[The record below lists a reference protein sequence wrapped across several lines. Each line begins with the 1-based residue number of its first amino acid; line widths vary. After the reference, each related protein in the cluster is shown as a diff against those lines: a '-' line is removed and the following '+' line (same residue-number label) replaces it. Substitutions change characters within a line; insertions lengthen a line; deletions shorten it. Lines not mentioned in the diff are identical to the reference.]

1 MKKHFLI
8 VFISAIL
15 ISCSSSDDSTTTT
28 PDDDNGNIPLNTL
41 TLLKIE
47 LTNYINGNATINTL
61 TYSYNSDNKLAQAVS
76 ENENGIFTTNY
87 IYSGNDITLLEYSN
101 GQSRDFIY
109 ESGIITSSTHFL
121 SNSTRTYQYEYN
133 SSQQMIKEEEYVGQD
148 LLCTKSFQYGT
159 NDNVIYAELPCNNS
173 NIEYEYDTKKNPN
186 SLLYP
191 ENYLKI
197 FLNGK
202 NNVNEF
208 TTEYSAGGNTTIFIT
223 TVTLEYNSDN
233 YPTKKMYYNE
243 AGELLN
249 MEEYFY
255 E

>member
-1 MKKHFLI
+1 M
-8 VFISAIL
+8 L
-15 ISCSSSDDSTTTT
+15 ISCSSSDDSTNTTP
-28 PDDDNGNIPLNTL
+28 PDDDNGIIPLTL
-41 TLLKIE
+41 IKIK
-47 LTNYINGNATINTL
+47 LTDYNNGNATINTL
-61 TYSYNSDNKLAQAVS
+61 TYSYNSGNKLAQAIS
-76 ENENGIFTTNY
+76 ENENGIFTTVYN
-87 IYSGNDITLLEYSN
+87 YSGDNITLLEYSN
-101 GQSRDFIY
+101 GQSRDFNY
-109 ESGIITSSTHFL
+109 ENDLIISSTHYL
-121 SNSTRTYQYEYN
+121 DNSTRTYQYQYN
-133 SSQQMIKEEEYVGQD
+133 STQQMIKEKEYVGQD
-148 LLCTKSFQYGT
+148 LLCTKIFQYDT

-173 NIEYEYDTKKNPN
+173 NIEFEYDTKKNPN

-208 TTEYSAGGNTTIFIT
+208 STEYSSGGNTTIFTT

-243 AGELLN
+243 TEELLN